1 MVSKGKIAVLAL
13 ASDMLNRE
21 KSIDRQ
27 REDQVA
33 QRLILSIAKNL
44 DKQAFAT
51 LFDLLAPRLKS
62 FMMRRG
68 ASPEQAED
76 LVQEAMISVW
86 TKAGLYN
93 PDKGSVLTWV
103 FTIAKNLRIDRIRK
117 EASMPLA
124 ELIDYDAPSDELGND
139 EVLVRRQESQRMAR
153 ALTEIPPE
161 QKQVLMLSF
170 VEDMPQIEIAR
181 RLGLPLGTVK
191 SRMRLAYTRL
201 RKTLESPN

>member
-1 MVSKGKIAVLAL
+1 MPAL
-13 ASDMLNRE
+13 ASDMLNKE
-21 KSIDRQ
+21 KSLDRQ
-27 REDQVA
+27 REDQIA
-33 QRLILSIAKNL
+33 RKLILNIAKNL
-44 DKQAFAT
+44 DKQAFST
-51 LFDLLAPRLKS
+51 LFDLQAPRLKS

-117 EASMPLA
+117 EASMPLT

-139 EVLVRRQESQRMAR
+139 EMLMRRQESQQVAR

-170 VEDMPQIEIAR
+170 VEDMPQMEIAR

-191 SRMRLAYTRL
+191 SRMRLAYIRL

>member
-1 MVSKGKIAVLAL
+1 MPAL
-13 ASDMLNRE
+13 ASDMLNKE

-33 QRLILSIAKNL
+33 RQLILNVAKNL
-44 DKQAFAT
+44 DKQAFAK

-68 ASPEQAED
+68 ASSEQAED

-124 ELIDYDAPSDELGND
+124 ELIDYDAPSDEPGHD
-139 EVLVRRQESQRMAR
+139 EMLMRRQESQQVAR

-170 VEDMPQIEIAR
+170 VEDMPQMEIAR

-191 SRMRLAYTRL
+191 SRMRLAYIRL
-201 RKTLESPN
+201 RKTLESLN

>member
-1 MVSKGKIAVLAL
+1 MPAL
-13 ASDMLNRE
+13 ASDMLNKE
-21 KSIDRQ
+21 KSIDGQ

-33 QRLILSIAKNL
+33 RQLILNIAKNL

-51 LFDLLAPRLKS
+51 LFDLQAPRLKS

-124 ELIDYDAPSDELGND
+124 ELIDYDAPSDEPGHD
-139 EVLVRRQESQRMAR
+139 EMLMRRQESQQVAR

-170 VEDMPQIEIAR
+170 VEDMPQMEIAR

-191 SRMRLAYTRL
+191 SRMRLAYMRL
-201 RKTLESPN
+201 RKTLESLN

>member
-1 MVSKGKIAVLAL
+1 MPAL
-13 ASDMLNRE
+13 ASDMLNKE
-21 KSIDRQ
+21 KSIDGQ

-33 QRLILSIAKNL
+33 RQLILNIAKNL

-124 ELIDYDAPSDELGND
+124 ELIDYDAPSDEPGHD
-139 EVLVRRQESQRMAR
+139 EMLMRRQESQQVAR

-170 VEDMPQIEIAR
+170 VEDMPQMEIAR

-191 SRMRLAYTRL
+191 SRMRLAYMRL
-201 RKTLESPN
+201 RKTLESLN

>member
-1 MVSKGKIAVLAL
+1 MPAL
-13 ASDMLNRE
+13 ASDMLNKE
-21 KSIDRQ
+21 KSLDRQ
-27 REDQVA
+27 REDQIA
-33 QRLILSIAKNL
+33 RRLILNIAKNL
-44 DKQAFAT
+44 DKQAFST
-51 LFDLLAPRLKS
+51 LFDLQAPRLKS

-117 EASMPLA
+117 EASMPLT

-139 EVLVRRQESQRMAR
+139 EMLMRRQESQQVAR
-153 ALTEIPPE
+153 ALTEIPSE

-170 VEDMPQIEIAR
+170 VEDMPQMEIAR

-191 SRMRLAYTRL
+191 SRMRLAYIRL

>member
-1 MVSKGKIAVLAL
+1 MPAL
-13 ASDMLNRE
+13 ASDMLNKE

-33 QRLILSIAKNL
+33 RQLILNIAKNL

-51 LFDLLAPRLKS
+51 LFDLQAPRLKS

-117 EASMPLA
+117 DASMPLA
-124 ELIDYDAPSDELGND
+124 ELIDYDAPSDEPGHD
-139 EVLVRRQESQRMAR
+139 EMLMRRQESQQVAR

-170 VEDMPQIEIAR
+170 VEDMPQMEIAR

-191 SRMRLAYTRL
+191 SRMRLAYIRL
-201 RKTLESPN
+201 RKTLESLN

>member
-1 MVSKGKIAVLAL
+1 MPAL
-13 ASDMLNRE
+13 ASDMLNKE

-33 QRLILSIAKNL
+33 RQLILNVAKNL
-44 DKQAFAT
+44 DKQAFAK

-68 ASPEQAED
+68 ASSEQAED

-124 ELIDYDAPSDELGND
+124 ELIDYDAPSDEPGHD
-139 EVLVRRQESQRMAR
+139 EMLMRRQESQQVAR

-170 VEDMPQIEIAR
+170 VEDMPQMEIAR

-191 SRMRLAYTRL
+191 SRMRLAYMRL
-201 RKTLESPN
+201 RKTLESLN

>member
-1 MVSKGKIAVLAL
+1 MPAL
-13 ASDMLNRE
+13 ASDMLNKE

-33 QRLILSIAKNL
+33 RQLILNIAKNL

-51 LFDLLAPRLKS
+51 LFDLQAPRLKS
-62 FMMRRG
+62 FMLRRG

-124 ELIDYDAPSDELGND
+124 ELIDYDAPSDEPGHD
-139 EVLVRRQESQRMAR
+139 EMLMRRQESQQVAR

-170 VEDMPQIEIAR
+170 VEDMPQMEIAR

-191 SRMRLAYTRL
+191 SRMRLAYMRL
-201 RKTLESPN
+201 RKTLESLN

>member
-1 MVSKGKIAVLAL
+1 MPAL
-13 ASDMLNRE
+13 ASDMLNKE

-33 QRLILSIAKNL
+33 RQLILNIAKNL

-68 ASPEQAED
+68 ASSEQAED

-124 ELIDYDAPSDELGND
+124 ELIDYDAPSDEPGHD
-139 EVLVRRQESQRMAR
+139 EMLMRRQESQQVAR

-170 VEDMPQIEIAR
+170 VEDMPQMEIAR

-191 SRMRLAYTRL
+191 SRMRLAYMRL
-201 RKTLESPN
+201 RKTLESLN

>member
-1 MVSKGKIAVLAL
+1 MPAL
-13 ASDMLNRE
+13 ASDMLNKE

-33 QRLILSIAKNL
+33 RQLILNIAKNL

-51 LFDLLAPRLKS
+51 LFDLQAPRLKS

-124 ELIDYDAPSDELGND
+124 ELIDYDAPSDEPGHD
-139 EVLVRRQESQRMAR
+139 EMLMRRQESQQVAR

-170 VEDMPQIEIAR
+170 VEDMPQMEIAR

-191 SRMRLAYTRL
+191 SRMRLAYMRL
-201 RKTLESPN
+201 RKTLESLN

>member
-1 MVSKGKIAVLAL
+1 VPAL
-13 ASDMLNRE
+13 ASDMLNKE

-33 QRLILSIAKNL
+33 RQLILNIAKNL

-51 LFDLLAPRLKS
+51 LFDLQAPRLKS

-124 ELIDYDAPSDELGND
+124 ELIDYDAPSDEPGHD
-139 EVLVRRQESQRMAR
+139 EMLMRRQESQQVAR

-170 VEDMPQIEIAR
+170 VEDMPQMEIAR

-191 SRMRLAYTRL
+191 SRMRLAYMRL
-201 RKTLESPN
+201 RKTLESLN

>member
-1 MVSKGKIAVLAL
+1 MPAL
-13 ASDMLNRE
+13 ASDMLNKE

-33 QRLILSIAKNL
+33 RQLILNIAKNL

-51 LFDLLAPRLKS
+51 LFDLQAPRLKS

-124 ELIDYDAPSDELGND
+124 ELIDYDAPSDEPGHD
-139 EVLVRRQESQRMAR
+139 EMLMRRQESQQVAR

-170 VEDMPQIEIAR
+170 VEDMPQMEIAR

-191 SRMRLAYTRL
+191 SRMRLAYIRL
-201 RKTLESPN
+201 RKTLESLN

>member
-1 MVSKGKIAVLAL
+1 MVSKGKTAVPAL
-13 ASDMLNRE
+13 ASDMLNKE

-27 REDQVA
+27 REDQAA
-33 QRLILSIAKNL
+33 QRLILNIAKNL
-44 DKQAFAT
+44 DKDAFAT
-51 LFDLLAPRLKS
+51 LFDLMAPRLKS

-139 EVLVRRQESQRMAR
+139 EVLMRRQESRQVAR

-161 QKQVLMLSF
+161 QTQILMLSF
-170 VEDMPQIEIAR
+170 IEDMPQIEIAK

-201 RKTLESPN
+201 RKTLESLN

>member
-1 MVSKGKIAVLAL
+1 MPAL
-13 ASDMLNRE
+13 ASDMLNKE

-33 QRLILSIAKNL
+33 RQLILNIAKNL

-51 LFDLLAPRLKS
+51 LFDLQAPRLKS

-117 EASMPLA
+117 DASMPLA
-124 ELIDYDAPSDELGND
+124 ELIDYDAPSDEPGHD
-139 EVLVRRQESQRMAR
+139 EMLMRRQESQQVAR

-170 VEDMPQIEIAR
+170 VEDMPQMEIAR

-191 SRMRLAYTRL
+191 SRMRLAYMRL
-201 RKTLESPN
+201 RKTLESLN

>member
-1 MVSKGKIAVLAL
+1 MPAL
-13 ASDMLNRE
+13 ASDMLNKE

-33 QRLILSIAKNL
+33 RQLILNIAKNL

-124 ELIDYDAPSDELGND
+124 ELIDYDAPSDEPGHD
-139 EVLVRRQESQRMAR
+139 EMLMRRQESQQVAR

-170 VEDMPQIEIAR
+170 VEDMPQMEIAR

-191 SRMRLAYTRL
+191 SRMRLAYIRL
-201 RKTLESPN
+201 RKTLESLN